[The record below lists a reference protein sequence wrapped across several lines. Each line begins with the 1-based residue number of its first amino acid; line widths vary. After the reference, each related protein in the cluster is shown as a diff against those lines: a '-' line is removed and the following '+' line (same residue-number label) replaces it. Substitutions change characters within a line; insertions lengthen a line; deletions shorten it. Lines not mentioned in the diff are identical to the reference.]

1 MEFFAVVM
9 NNQGGPIP
17 VRSKLLPPLQV
28 RSDLFVESDM
38 VVLAFHPPEEVD
50 RSPQE
55 RATCGD
61 YLAGMLDGTDK

>member
-17 VRSKLLPPLQV
+17 LRSKLLPPLQV

-38 VVLAFHPPEEVD
+38 VVLAFHPPDLEEGY
-50 RSPQE
+50 RSP
-55 RATCGD
+55 
-61 YLAGMLDGTDK
+61 